1 METMNIPERC
11 RDEQGYLIHQH
22 LMTDIPY
29 GCRTVA
35 KVGCG
40 FMAVYNA
47 ARYFAQPVTET
58 EVWQFFHDRVFLR
71 GVFGT
76 SIGHVCR
83 GVYRFGMKITGLRYR
98 DLKDARAGI
107 LWYHTGRSR
116 HYVLVSRCP
125 DGRYA
130 FPNSSAPGPMTFP
143 DFYNEYVKH
152 LRLPA
157 LRLDLPVMFTVTVD
171 KRNKPPR
178 RGKH

>member
-1 METMNIPERC
+1 MNIPERC
-11 RDEQGYLIHQH
+11 RDEHGYLIRQH

-40 FMAVYNA
+40 CMAVYHA

-58 EVWQFFHDRVFLR
+58 EVWQFFHERVFLR
-71 GVFGT
+71 GVMGT
-76 SIGHVCR
+76 TIGHVCR

-98 DLKDARAGI
+98 DLKNARAGI

-116 HYVLVSRCP
+116 HYVLVRRCE

-130 FPNSSAPGPMTFP
+130 FPNSSAAAPMAFS
-143 DFYNEYVKH
+143 DFYRKYVKH
-152 LRLPA
+152 LRLP
-157 LRLDLPVMFTVTVD
+157 LLKREVPVMFTVTAARRD
-171 KRNKPPR
+171 KPAAG
-178 RGKH
+178 GKH